1 MDIYRKNYK
10 IIVSYE
16 EKLLMKVNEYPLTEN
31 GIDYDAVIE
40 LGILEDLMLP
50 EKSLVN
56 LFCSLRNFSTWQ
68 IVVRAVDKAGNKSPF
83 SLGKFI
89 RIDLEKIDFDPS
101 DYLVNIEVDDDPY
114 EEKVFSYKF
123 HINIY

>member
-1 MDIYRKNYK
+1 
-10 IIVSYE
+10 
-16 EKLLMKVNEYPLTEN
+16 MKVNEYPLTEN
-31 GIDYDAVIE
+31 GVDYDAVIE
-40 LGILEDLMLP
+40 LGILEDLMVP

-114 EEKVFSYKF
+114 EEKVLS
-123 HINIY
+123 